1 MEGKEKAPAGR
12 NQRMEEGGSLLA
24 AEGGGRK
31 FDPAE
36 GGDGMDGGMRRDGGM
51 RGGGSDACWVQ
62 VYCGIL
68 MLTS

>member
-12 NQRMEEGGSLLA
+12 NQRVEEGGSLLA

-31 FDPAE
+31 FDAAE
-36 GGDGMDGGMRRDGGM
+36 GGDGMDGGM

-68 MLTS
+68 LLTS